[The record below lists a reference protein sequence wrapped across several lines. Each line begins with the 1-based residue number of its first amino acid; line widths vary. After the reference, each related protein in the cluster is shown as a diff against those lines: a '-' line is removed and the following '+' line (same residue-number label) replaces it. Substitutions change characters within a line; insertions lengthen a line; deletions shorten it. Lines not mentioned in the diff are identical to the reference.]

1 MNVLTWLKITERN
14 ERNSERFQLMILSK
28 TRHLKYDLSID
39 SNVINE
45 SSGMELVGLIINKKL
60 SFEKH
65 IAKLYQT
72 VS

>member
-1 MNVLTWLKITERN
+1 
-14 ERNSERFQLMILSK
+14 MILSK

-45 SSGMELVGLIINKKL
+45 SSGMELVGLIIDKKL

>member
-45 SSGMELVGLIINKKL
+45 SSGMELVGLIIDKKL